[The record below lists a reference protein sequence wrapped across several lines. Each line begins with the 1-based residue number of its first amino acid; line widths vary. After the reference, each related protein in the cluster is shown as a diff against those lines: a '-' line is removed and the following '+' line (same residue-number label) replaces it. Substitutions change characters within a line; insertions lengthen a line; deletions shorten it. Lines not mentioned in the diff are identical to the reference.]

1 MSEQQLTY
9 EQITYETD
17 GDVAVITLN
26 RPDRLNA
33 WTRQMSVEL
42 ADAVTIAN
50 DTEAIGAIV
59 FTGAGR
65 GFCAGADI
73 ENQFKAQLDKDAA
86 KSGDGSAEAGE
97 PTASPAAPSP
107 KSRSE
112 SQPTDWVK
120 LCRAS
125 KPMVAAVNGPAIG
138 LGLTLILPMDRII
151 ASDQAKLSC
160 RFVKMGITPELASS
174 RFLVQRCGWGPACD
188 LALSGR
194 IISAGEAVELRLVDQ
209 VVPADRLMEAALDK
223 AREYAANPDPQ
234 LRMIKQLLT
243 DNASETDI
251 DLIQRR
257 EGEALAKAYKTPHFA
272 EAVDAF
278 LAKRPAKFR

>member
-1 MSEQQLTY
+1 LNY

-33 WTRQMSVEL
+33 WTRQMSFEL
-42 ADAVTIAN
+42 ADAVSIAN
-50 DTEAIGAIV
+50 DEQAIGAIV

-73 ENQFKAQLDKDAA
+73 ENQFKAQLDKDASKSSGQGAGQSTDSSA
-86 KSGDGSAEAGE
+86 KSSQKR
-97 PTASPAAPSP
+97 PS
-107 KSRSE
+107 E
-112 SQPTDWVK
+112 HQPTDWVK

-174 RFLVQRCGWGPACD
+174 RFLVQRCGWGPASD

-194 IISAGEAVELRLVDQ
+194 IISAAEAAELRLVDE
-209 VVPADRLMEAALDK
+209 VVPADRLMDAALEK
-223 AREYAANPDPQ
+223 ARDYAANPDPQ

-243 DNASETDI
+243 ENASETDI
-251 DLIQRR
+251 DLVQRR